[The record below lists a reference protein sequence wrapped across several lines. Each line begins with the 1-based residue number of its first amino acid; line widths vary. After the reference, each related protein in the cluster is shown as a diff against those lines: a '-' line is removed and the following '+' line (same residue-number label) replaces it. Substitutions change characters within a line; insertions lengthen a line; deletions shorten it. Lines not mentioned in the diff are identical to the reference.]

1 MANIVMEVKNL
12 YSGYKDKNILE
23 NINLEIEKGKIYS
36 IIGSNG
42 CGKTTLM
49 RTLSRNK
56 KPKSGKVL
64 IDGKDIFSMS
74 TKEVARKIAVL
85 SQNNITM
92 SDVTVESLVGYG
104 RYAYNKWWQNNT
116 EKDKEI
122 VKWAIE
128 KTGLNGYEERKLQTL
143 SGGERQR
150 AWIAMAIAQKPE
162 ILLLDEPTTYLDI
175 SHQLGIM
182 ELVKKLNKEEGI
194 TIIMVL
200 HDINHASRYS
210 DELIIIDDHKV
221 YEKGDPW
228 RLINDNVLQKVF
240 KVEADILED
249 SDNNKPIFY
258 AKKVVE

>member
-1 MANIVMEVKNL
+1 
-12 YSGYKDKNILE
+12 
-23 NINLEIEKGKIYS
+23 
-36 IIGSNG
+36 
-42 CGKTTLM
+42 
-49 RTLSRNK
+49 
-56 KPKSGKVL
+56 
-64 IDGKDIFSMS
+64 
-74 TKEVARKIAVL
+74 
-85 SQNNITM
+85 
-92 SDVTVESLVGYG
+92 
-104 RYAYNKWWQNNT
+104 
-116 EKDKEI
+116 
-122 VKWAIE
+122 
-128 KTGLNGYEERKLQTL
+128 
-143 SGGERQR
+143 
-150 AWIAMAIAQKPE
+150 MAIAQKPE

-210 DELIIIDDHKV
+210 DELIIIDNHKV